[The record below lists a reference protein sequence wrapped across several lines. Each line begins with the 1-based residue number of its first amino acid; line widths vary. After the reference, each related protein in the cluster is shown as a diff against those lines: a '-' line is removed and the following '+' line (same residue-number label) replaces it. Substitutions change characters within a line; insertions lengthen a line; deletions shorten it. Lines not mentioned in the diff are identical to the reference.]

1 MPQWQQEDAGMT
13 NTVNMTATGMISM
26 PQENMTAFPAQGIA
40 IPVRSGERTRSR
52 RASRNMI
59 RTAIALIAAVFILI
73 GLSAYAASIQHANN
87 VLVEENAYLQA
98 EIDSLNSRIIEE
110 TKVTKIEEI
119 ATKEYGMV
127 YPTSENCIII
137 NESDESSTNLAA
149 SIRSNAYN

>member
-1 MPQWQQEDAGMT
+1 MT